1 MLRWRVKEVAE
12 AKGVNVKELAQ
23 RSGVSPSTIR
33 RLYRKPFHYTKVMT
47 WAKLAKALEV
57 PRSAILEE
65 RLLLMKRKNVRALF
79 RKEQASSLESRR
91 RSCQLRK
98 GWKAHEEKIDEI
110 DDR

>member
-12 AKGVNVKELAQ
+12 AKGVSVKELAQ

-65 RLLLMKRKNVRALF
+65 RPSYEEEEWKSALQ
-79 RKEQASSLESRR
+79 EGASQLVGVQEAITPVAESLESAR
-91 RSCQLRK
+91 
-98 GWKAHEEKIDEI
+98 GEE
-110 DDR
+110 R